1 MCNRAF
7 LMKRNKLT
15 FRINAWVMLFLKFTF
30 VQRILMVEINACQF
44 VSQRRFRNWFK
55 LEM

>member
-15 FRINAWVMLFLKFTF
+15 FRINAWVMLFLKFTL
-30 VQRILMVEINACQF
+30 VQRIFMVEINACQF